1 MNRLTAVGTAV
12 YTAVGTVGGF
22 IAYLLGGWE
31 TAIQTLVCFMLIDYL
46 TGIMLAVL
54 NKSKKSAQGGLD
66 SWAGLKGIFKKV
78 GMLIVVIVANR
89 LDVMAGTDVIR
100 NGCIIILIANEG
112 LSIIENLGTMGVPV
126 PKILI
131 NFIEALKNKDD
142 QHKTEEPDSE
152 EEANHEES
160 EEMDGKSEND
170 YKSGH

>member
-12 YTAVGTVGGF
+12 YTAVGTLGGF
-22 IAYLLGGWE
+22 IAHLLGGWE
-31 TAIQTLVCFMLIDYL
+31 TAIQTLVCFMLIDYI
-46 TGIMLAVL
+46 TGIMLAIL
-54 NKSKKSAQGGLD
+54 NKSSKSARGGLD
-66 SWAGLKGIFKKV
+66 SWAGLKGIFKKM

-89 LDVMAGTDVIR
+89 LDVMAGTDVTR

-142 QHKTEEPDSE
+142 QHKTEEPSE
-152 EEANHEES
+152 EENNHES
-160 EEMDGKSEND
+160 EESTGQSESD
-170 YKSGH
+170 SESGD